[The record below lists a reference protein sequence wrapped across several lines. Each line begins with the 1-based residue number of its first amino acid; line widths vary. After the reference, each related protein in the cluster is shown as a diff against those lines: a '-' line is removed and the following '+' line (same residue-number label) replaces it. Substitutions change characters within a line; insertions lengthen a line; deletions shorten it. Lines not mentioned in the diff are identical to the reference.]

1 MEAEL
6 RITPAPNKNAGNIN
20 GDAATPATA
29 EAAAAAS
36 AAATGAATPLAK
48 AAPPPNATSAPA
60 PYYVAGITLASAS
73 TSAALA
79 ASLAAR
85 FTIAEIPHANPLN

>member
-29 EAAAAAS
+29 EAAAAS